1 MNGLLGN
8 KHLCV
13 CVCPVEC
20 RCVRSL
26 PLRVVCRCVPV
37 VCASRTSSRFQEHS
51 VDDRALA
58 PTLSHTDFYLN
69 KPKDGGRYGMD
80 GGVTDTTIH
89 RPLIGNSDFKTK
101 GRGAWAVRVRCRCAV
116 GSTLRHENHLTAPK
130 KSTNG

>member
-1 MNGLLGN
+1 MLA
-8 KHLCV
+8 
-13 CVCPVEC
+13 
-20 RCVRSL
+20 
-26 PLRVVCRCVPV
+26 LRVV
-37 VCASRTSSRFQEHS
+37 VCLSCARRTSTSRFQEHS

-89 RPLIGNSDFKTK
+89 RPLIGKSDFKTK

-116 GSTLRHENHLTAPK
+116 GSTLRHENHLTTK

>member
-1 MNGLLGN
+1 MLA
-8 KHLCV
+8 
-13 CVCPVEC
+13 
-20 RCVRSL
+20 
-26 PLRVVCRCVPV
+26 LRVV
-37 VCASRTSSRFQEHS
+37 VCQSCARRTSTSRFQEHS

-116 GSTLRHENHLTAPK
+116 GSTLRL
-130 KSTNG
+130 S